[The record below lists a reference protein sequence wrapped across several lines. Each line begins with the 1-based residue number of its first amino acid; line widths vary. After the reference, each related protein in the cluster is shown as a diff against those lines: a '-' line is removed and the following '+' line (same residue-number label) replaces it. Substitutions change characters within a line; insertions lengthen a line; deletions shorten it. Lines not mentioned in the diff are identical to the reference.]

1 MYKKISLLLF
11 LSTSL
16 LIAADHHGVK
26 GDKSIKE
33 MKKMEMVKKKEHMKQ
48 EMKRKGMW
56 KPEDCKKVSEASGAY
71 LYFSGQVLKN
81 VPLLKKMA
89 IKLLLMKRSQKQR
102 YWQNLLQIMQ
112 RILRHIAKDN

>member
-71 LYFSGQVLKN
+71 LYFSGQVFKKRAALEKDGNKVAADEAFSEATVLAELAANYAKN
-81 VPLLKKMA
+81 FETYC
-89 IKLLLMKRSQKQR
+89 KR
-102 YWQNLLQIMQ
+102 
-112 RILRHIAKDN
+112 